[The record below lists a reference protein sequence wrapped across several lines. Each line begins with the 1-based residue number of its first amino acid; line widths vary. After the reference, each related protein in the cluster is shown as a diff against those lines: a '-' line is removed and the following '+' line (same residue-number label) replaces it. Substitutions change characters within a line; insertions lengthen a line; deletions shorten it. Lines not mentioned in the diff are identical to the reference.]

1 MNDFLVL
8 DMGALRGL
16 FSDGPQILDSL
27 VASGQKV
34 LVAETVL
41 AELMAQACDIDAPL
55 SILQACDWVI
65 ENLTGVDYA
74 GTAAIYAA

>member
-8 DMGALRGL
+8 DISGLKRL
-16 FSDGPQILDSL
+16 FSEGPQVVDSL

-34 LVAETVL
+34 LVADTVL
-41 AELMAQACDIDAPL
+41 AELMAQACALNAPL
-55 SILQACDWVI
+55 SILLACDWVI

-74 GTAAIYAA
+74 GTAAIYSA